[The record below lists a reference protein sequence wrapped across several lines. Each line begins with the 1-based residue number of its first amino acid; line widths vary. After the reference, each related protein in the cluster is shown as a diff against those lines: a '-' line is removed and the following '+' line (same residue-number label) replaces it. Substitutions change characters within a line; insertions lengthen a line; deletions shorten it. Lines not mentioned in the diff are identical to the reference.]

1 MTRKKRR
8 ASTGG
13 GGAKAPGAPSRPS
26 VQPKKTITDP
36 IAFYRSLAAPSTPM
50 RMVLIAGL
58 TAYVIAQLVALS
70 SSSKNLNTASSFAL
84 AGMAGIL
91 VFLGSGFVR
100 HQRALFRIRRENPE
114 AWNASFRFAMST
126 LPIPLGFG
134 GRPADAR
141 ERLLR
146 RITLLL
152 LLAFAVTAIVSSSKR

>member
-8 ASTGG
+8 TPVAGTVQQPPRV
-13 GGAKAPGAPSRPS
+13 APRE
-26 VQPKKTITDP
+26 KTIADP
-36 IAFYRSLAAPSTPM
+36 IAFYRSLAAPSTGM
-50 RMVLIAGL
+50 RLVLIAGL
-58 TAYVIAQLVALS
+58 TAYVIAQLVALG

-100 HQRALFRIRRENPE
+100 HQRALFRIRRENPD